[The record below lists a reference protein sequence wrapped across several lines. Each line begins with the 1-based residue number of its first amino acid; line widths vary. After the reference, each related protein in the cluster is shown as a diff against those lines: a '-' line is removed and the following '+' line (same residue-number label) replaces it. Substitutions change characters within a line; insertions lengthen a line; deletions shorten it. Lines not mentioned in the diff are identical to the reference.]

1 MSVKVHSTGRGTME
15 KQTNGDQVRAVL
27 DRWLAAFNAKD
38 SQTLFSLYDPDT
50 VYANSG
56 SGRMDGV
63 EGLRPWYEEVFE
75 DRSLRVLFKEETLFE
90 DDALALIA
98 GKFHFRNLQADGSYQ
113 SGGCGRV
120 ALLFRRAKD
129 GAWRLAYDI
138 DNKAPDVFPT
148 DFE

>member
-1 MSVKVHSTGRGTME
+1 MKGDLVE
-15 KQTNGDQVRAVL
+15 EQANGDQVRAVL

-38 SQTLFSLYDPDT
+38 SKTLFSLYDPET

-63 EGLRPWYEEVFE
+63 EGLRPWYEAVFK
-75 DRSLRVLFKEETLFE
+75 DRSLCVLFKEETLFE
-90 DDALALIA
+90 VNGLALIA
-98 GKFHFRNLQADGSYQ
+98 GKFHFRYLQADGSHRP
-113 SGGCGRV
+113 GGCGRV
-120 ALLFRRAKD
+120 ALLFREDED

-138 DNKAPDVFPT
+138 DNEAPDVLPV

>member
-1 MSVKVHSTGRGTME
+1 MSAKADSMEEDIME

-38 SQTLFSLYDPDT
+38 SKTLFSLYDPET
-50 VYANSG
+50 VYANSR

-63 EGLRPWYEEVFE
+63 EGLRPWYERVFK
-75 DRSLRVLFKEETLFE
+75 DGSLRVLFKEETLFE
-90 DDALALIA
+90 VDGLALIA
-98 GKFHFRNLQADGSYQ
+98 GKFHFRNLQADGSHR

-120 ALLFRRAKD
+120 ALLFRRDKD

-138 DNKAPDVFPT
+138 DNEAPDVFPA